1 MKDAPVPACRLA
13 MAPDGRLTA
22 VRFVGIGATS
32 PWFV

>member
-1 MKDAPVPACRLA
+1 MKDAPVPAFRIT
-13 MAPDGRLTA
+13 MVPDGRLTA